1 MFGKY
6 PHTFGEIRRIL
17 PKLPEAELEEI
28 LNELIGK
35 KLVLEISPKYSD
47 LLPHF
52 IFIPPFAA
60 IVNDITDLDKVS
72 EDENIEE
79 VKMNPQLV
87 KFQDNLYKDLEDISQ
102 DLIETLI
109 TLDGSNQTTEMLI
122 EVEKNVK
129 KFTQLILNDIIE
141 MISPLKFQT
150 VIDARDVNKL
160 VNSISQKVSES
171 EEIVSNMFS
180 QFRDIVKEMDSPTK
194 SSQVEGFKAF
204 IRKLGES
211 IDKRTNELF
220 LGKGSIPTEK
230 IQLIQT
236 SLNEMLTNF
245 MTINKISME
254 KFWHINNY
262 EKIKELISIL
272 FDKCTEELTI
282 VVPNIEDFL
291 PLEKF
296 NLDYEE
302 DLNLTQ
308 TVISSKTEKA
318 TLKKPK
324 SSRPLISKKQKKE
337 ITEKFE
343 NTAKKVAELKG
354 YELSHDIAELLS
366 LISDIN
372 PESVVIESVQR
383 WLNRL
388 LVIRKLL
395 DSNTQYLLLD
405 SIENWKNDYFNVKKK
420 EEQAE
425 DKLISDDISSIEKT
439 SKDTSEAIGLRVTII
454 SSEPHNN
461 KHAIA
466 FMKKNNFEY
475 MQLKKNKIIAILGD
489 DYYLVFGIFQRIRNE
504 PFYEIGAFFTTY
516 KPLIELIL
524 PWIMKI
530 REEGKP
536 RRDIEINRGFNEIIE
551 NVNDYTG
558 RKIAKRLK
566 RLLDVVFEQDG
577 ISLNILELKLLIS
590 KLEKV
595 YLPLDNEMK
604 DYLIK
609 ELNKLNREF
618 SGLELIFP
626 PEFRTHISQEDVI
639 DEIKKV
645 VPLDQIE
652 LEPIDPEK
660 INSLFEILIEKIDEL
675 KEVEIKEQ
683 LDKITEVTLKLQG
696 YSKILDWK
704 NSLGDVD
711 DTLKEPFKEEI
722 KKDLLNWKLGL
733 IKRLTSPKEG
743 STEIHEDLPQKEL
756 ILDTPSSILEEQYIS
771 PGLTQAQFPEEE
783 ISLIEDIAK
792 IDPETEIKELFNK
805 VQIELNELSGTEI
818 SKILQNIVNII
829 LETEGYSMALKGIKN
844 WVSKLRM
851 IREPLENEI
860 KEDFELDFLRWKEK
874 YE

>member
-1 MFGKY
+1 MKLLLESFNLSTNAIKIYLEGFGKY
-6 PHTFGEIRRIL
+6 PHTFGEIKRIL
-17 PKLPEAELEEI
+17 PELSEAELKEI
-28 LNELIGK
+28 LRELIGK

-47 LLPHF
+47 LLNHF

-60 IVNDITDLDKVS
+60 IVNNITDLDKAS
-72 EDENIEE
+72 EDENIEK
-79 VKMNPQLV
+79 VRMNPQLV
-87 KFQDNLYKDLEDISQ
+87 KFQDNLYKDFEGISQ
-102 DLIETLI
+102 DLIEILS
-109 TLDGSNQTTEMLI
+109 TLDSSNQTTEMLT

-129 KFTQLILNDIIE
+129 KFAQLILNDIME
-141 MISPLKFQT
+141 MISPLKFQS
-150 VIDARDVNKL
+150 VIDARDINKL
-160 VNSISQKVSES
+160 INSVSQKVSES
-171 EEIVSNMFS
+171 EEIASNMFS
-180 QFRDIVKEMDSPTK
+180 QFREIVKEMDSPTK

-211 IDKRTNELF
+211 IDKRTNELS
-220 LGKGSIPTEK
+220 LGKGAIPTEK

-245 MTINKISME
+245 ITINKISME

-272 FDKCTEELTI
+272 FDKCTEEFTI
-282 VVPNIEDFL
+282 IVPNMEDFL

-302 DLNLTQ
+302 NLNLMQ
-308 TVISSKTEKA
+308 NVISSNLERTP
-318 TLKKPK
+318 LKKPQ
-324 SSRPLISKKQKKE
+324 SSGTSISKEEKKE
-337 ITEKFE
+337 IAEKFE

-354 YELSHDIAELLS
+354 YELSHGIAELLS

-372 PESVVIESVQR
+372 PESLVIESIQG

-395 DSNTQYLLLD
+395 DSDTQYLLLAA
-405 SIENWKNDYFNVKKK
+405 IEKWKKDYLNVKKK
-420 EEQAE
+420 EEHPE
-425 DKLISDDISSIEKT
+425 DKLISDDLSLMERP
-439 SKDTSEAIGLRVTII
+439 SKDTSEAIGLRIKII

-461 KHAIA
+461 KHAVA
-466 FMKKNNFEY
+466 FMKKVNFEY
-475 MQLKKNKIIAILGD
+475 LQLKKNNIIAILGD
-489 DYYLVFGIFQRIRNE
+489 NSYLIFGIFQRIRNE

-595 YLPLDNEMK
+595 YLPLDNQMK

-609 ELNKLNREF
+609 EINKLNNEF

-626 PEFRTHISQEDVI
+626 
-639 DEIKKV
+639 
-645 VPLDQIE
+645 
-652 LEPIDPEK
+652 
-660 INSLFEILIEKIDEL
+660 
-675 KEVEIKEQ
+675 
-683 LDKITEVTLKLQG
+683 
-696 YSKILDWK
+696 
-704 NSLGDVD
+704 
-711 DTLKEPFKEEI
+711 
-722 KKDLLNWKLGL
+722 
-733 IKRLTSPKEG
+733 
-743 STEIHEDLPQKEL
+743 
-756 ILDTPSSILEEQYIS
+756 
-771 PGLTQAQFPEEE
+771 
-783 ISLIEDIAK
+783 
-792 IDPETEIKELFNK
+792 
-805 VQIELNELSGTEI
+805 
-818 SKILQNIVNII
+818 
-829 LETEGYSMALKGIKN
+829 
-844 WVSKLRM
+844 
-851 IREPLENEI
+851 
-860 KEDFELDFLRWKEK
+860 
-874 YE
+874 